1 VDQYDSRAEDSGN
14 GESLGF
20 ALRLGSPIGAKWGV
34 EAEFVRPGEITS
46 NQVPQ
51 IFPATLELTAVQGI
65 PGLPNQGLY
74 DPLIF
79 PPISY
84 EFRSTQRRS
93 TLSTS
98 LWVRQEISSRVSM
111 VYLGGVAFGRT
122 SNEVEITYTFPRQT
136 ILPLPPI
143 SPLINES
150 ISYDVQPMVG
160 RRRDGIR
167 MGGKVDLVPAAT
179 PRCPGRLVDSAR
191 GRSLLELLNRA
202 SGAASGA
209 PYTTLVSIPLRL
221 NASRVVTG
229 SINRNA
235 TTAPTA
241 TEGSTIAS
249 GACSSPMR
257 MPPAISVAANSQSA
271 MRIHRLDRWCTHS
284 SSPGIEV

>member
-1 VDQYDSRAEDSGN
+1 MRRTSAIAVILLVGVLAPPAFAQGAYVGAFLVGEIVRLDQYDSRAEDSGN

-20 ALRLGSPIGAKWGV
+20 ALRLGSPIGPKWGV
-34 EAEFVRPGEITS
+34 ELEFVRPGEITS
-46 NQVPQ
+46 DQFPQ
-51 IFPATLELTAVQGI
+51 IFPAIYDVTPIQVI
-65 PGLPNQGLY
+65 PGLPNQGVNVY

-122 SNEVEITYTFPRQT
+122 SNEVEITYTFGRQ

-160 RRRDGIR
+160 VEGRIR
-167 MGGKVDLVPAAT
+167 LAGKVDLVP
-179 PRCPGRLVDSAR
+179 G
-191 GRSLLELLNRA
+191 
-202 SGAASGA
+202 
-209 PYTTLVSIPLRL
+209 LRL
-221 NASRVVTG
+221 H
-229 SINRNA
+229 
-235 TTAPTA
+235 
-241 TEGSTIAS
+241 
-249 GACSSPMR
+249 GAQGGWLIR
-257 MPPAISVAANSQSA
+257 PAVGLSWNF
-271 MRIHRLDRWCTHS
+271 
-284 SSPGIEV
+284 

>member
-1 VDQYDSRAEDSGN
+1 MRRTSAIAVILLFGVLAPPAFAQGAYVGAFLVGEIVRLDQYDSRAEDSGN

-34 EAEFVRPGEITS
+34 ELEFVRPGEITS
-46 NQVPQ
+46 DQVPQ
-51 IFPATLELTAVQGI
+51 ILPAIYQLTAVPSI
-65 PGLPNQGLY
+65 PGLPNQGNY

-122 SNEVEITYTFPRQT
+122 STEVEISYTFGRSTILPT

-143 SPLINES
+143 PPLINES

-160 RRRDGIR
+160 VEGRIR
-167 MGGKVDLVPAAT
+167 LAGKVDLVP
-179 PRCPGRLVDSAR
+179 G
-191 GRSLLELLNRA
+191 
-202 SGAASGA
+202 
-209 PYTTLVSIPLRL
+209 LRL
-221 NASRVVTG
+221 H
-229 SINRNA
+229 
-235 TTAPTA
+235 
-241 TEGSTIAS
+241 
-249 GACSSPMR
+249 GAQGGWLIR
-257 MPPAISVAANSQSA
+257 PAVGLSWNF
-271 MRIHRLDRWCTHS
+271 
-284 SSPGIEV
+284 

>member
-1 VDQYDSRAEDSGN
+1 MRRTSAIAVILLFGVLAPPAFAQGAYVGAFLVGEIVRLDQYDSRAEDSGN

-34 EAEFVRPGEITS
+34 ELEFVRPGEITS
-46 NQVPQ
+46 DRTPEILPLLTNTRLNVGTPLPTL
-51 IFPATLELTAVQGI
+51 PAGI
-65 PGLPNQGLY
+65 DFNIY

-122 SNEVEITYTFPRQT
+122 SNEVEVTYTFGRSTILPT

-143 SPLINES
+143 PPLINES

-160 RRRDGIR
+160 VEGRIR
-167 MGGKVDLVPAAT
+167 LAGKVDLVP
-179 PRCPGRLVDSAR
+179 G
-191 GRSLLELLNRA
+191 
-202 SGAASGA
+202 
-209 PYTTLVSIPLRL
+209 LRL
-221 NASRVVTG
+221 H
-229 SINRNA
+229 
-235 TTAPTA
+235 
-241 TEGSTIAS
+241 
-249 GACSSPMR
+249 GAQGGWLIR
-257 MPPAISVAANSQSA
+257 PAVGLSWNF
-271 MRIHRLDRWCTHS
+271 
-284 SSPGIEV
+284 

>member
-1 VDQYDSRAEDSGN
+1 MRRTSAIAVILLFGVLAPPAFAQGAYVGAFLVGEIVRLDQYDLRAEDSGN

-34 EAEFVRPGEITS
+34 ELEFVRPGEITS
-46 NQVPQ
+46 DQVPQ
-51 IFPATLELTAVQGI
+51 IFPAIYQITSLPSI
-65 PGLPNQGLY
+65 PGVPPNQGNY

-122 SNEVEITYTFPRQT
+122 SNEVEITYTFGRSTILPT

-143 SPLINES
+143 PPLINES

-160 RRRDGIR
+160 VEGRIR
-167 MGGKVDLVPAAT
+167 LAGKVDLVP
-179 PRCPGRLVDSAR
+179 G
-191 GRSLLELLNRA
+191 
-202 SGAASGA
+202 
-209 PYTTLVSIPLRL
+209 LRL
-221 NASRVVTG
+221 H
-229 SINRNA
+229 
-235 TTAPTA
+235 
-241 TEGSTIAS
+241 
-249 GACSSPMR
+249 GAQGGWLIR
-257 MPPAISVAANSQSA
+257 PAVGLSWNF
-271 MRIHRLDRWCTHS
+271 
-284 SSPGIEV
+284 